1 MAIDACASSHIAPA
15 TIASIVKAIANVGH
29 IIANAVPDP
38 SHMRFRAMRQDF
50 TGKPAAVVAM
60 ASAVGAVA
68 VPHHVTTAV
77 TAIVIAGGHV
87 ADIVAET
94 IAYFSR
100 VGIQARPM
108 GI

>member
-1 MAIDACASSHIAPA
+1 MAIDACASSHIAAA

-38 SHMRFRAMRQDF
+38 SHVRFRAMRQDF
-50 TGKPAAVVAM
+50 RGKPAAVAM

-77 TAIVIAGGHV
+77 TAIVIAAGYV